1 MKGKNN
7 RIAPEV
13 VELSQQLEEMELTVN
28 LLEAQLRPVCEKY
41 RCPAQPNRKPEA
53 LTPMEAQLQRA
64 NHRIKELI
72 RRMDALSNAV
82 QL

>member
-13 VELSQQLEEMELTVN
+13 MEMSQQLEELELSIS
-28 LLEAQLRPVCEKY
+28 LLEAQLRPICEKY
-41 RCPAQPNRKPEA
+41 RCPAQPNRKPEP
-53 LTPMEAQLQRA
+53 LTAMESQLQRS
-64 NHRIKELI
+64 NHRIKEVI

>member
-13 VELSQQLEEMELTVN
+13 MELAQQLEELEVTAS

-41 RCPAQPNRKPEA
+41 RCPAQSNRKAEP
-53 LTPMEAQLQRA
+53 LTAMESQLQRA
-64 NHRIKELI
+64 NHRIKEVI